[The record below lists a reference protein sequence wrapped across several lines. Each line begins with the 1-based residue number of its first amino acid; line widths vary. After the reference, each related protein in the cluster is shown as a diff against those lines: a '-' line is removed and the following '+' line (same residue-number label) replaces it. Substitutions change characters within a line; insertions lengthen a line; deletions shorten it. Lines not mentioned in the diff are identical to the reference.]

1 MDRFIIVDSHNS
13 EYIGIIFHIL
23 RKCGYNMA
31 LTKRL
36 FHWIP
41 SYSKRNIRRDWQT
54 KTVVLVWNEE
64 LNDYTSTFQMYKNS
78 DSSLYIRKIATLPQ
92 YEGKG
97 IGKRNLLYIEQFA
110 IKNGCSRICLDVY
123 IKSKGAISFYS
134 HLGFKEVGTKR
145 SIRFKELIM
154 KKQLD

>member
-41 SYSKRNIRRDWQT
+41 SYSKRNIRRDCQT

-97 IGKRNLLYIEQFA
+97 IGKWNLLYI
-110 IKNGCSRICLDVY
+110 
-123 IKSKGAISFYS
+123 
-134 HLGFKEVGTKR
+134 
-145 SIRFKELIM
+145 
-154 KKQLD
+154 

>member
-41 SYSKRNIRRDWQT
+41 SYSKRNIRRDCQT

-64 LNDYTSTFQMYKNS
+64 LMIIQVHFKCT
-78 DSSLYIRKIATLPQ
+78 KIV
-92 YEGKG
+92 
-97 IGKRNLLYIEQFA
+97 IVVFI
-110 IKNGCSRICLDVY
+110 
-123 IKSKGAISFYS
+123 
-134 HLGFKEVGTKR
+134 
-145 SIRFKELIM
+145 
-154 KKQLD
+154 

>member
-1 MDRFIIVDSHNS
+1 MDRFIIVDSQNS

-41 SYSKRNIRRDWQT
+41 SYSKRNIRRDCQP

-97 IGKRNLLYIEQFA
+97 IEVREMIDLCETMPLFA
-110 IKNGCSRICLDVY
+110 DHRVVLVENSGFFKN
-123 IKSKGAISFYS
+123 K
-134 HLGFKEVGTKR
+134 
-145 SIRFKELIM
+145 
-154 KKQLD
+154 

>member
-1 MDRFIIVDSHNS
+1 
-13 EYIGIIFHIL
+13 
-23 RKCGYNMA
+23 
-31 LTKRL
+31 
-36 FHWIP
+36 
-41 SYSKRNIRRDWQT
+41 
-54 KTVVLVWNEE
+54 
-64 LNDYTSTFQMYKNS
+64 MYKNS

-134 HLGFKEVGTKR
+134 HLGFKEIGTNV
-145 SIRFKELIM
+145 
-154 KKQLD
+154 QLGLRNL

>member
-41 SYSKRNIRRDWQT
+41 SYSKRNIRRDCQT

-78 DSSLYIRKIATLPQ
+78 DSSLYIRKIATLGTLTD
-92 YEGKG
+92 ELH
-97 IGKRNLLYIEQFA
+97 IIEITDRRRLFPHY
-110 IKNGCSRICLDVY
+110 D
-123 IKSKGAISFYS
+123 
-134 HLGFKEVGTKR
+134 
-145 SIRFKELIM
+145 
-154 KKQLD
+154 